1 MGVRNL
7 NVEDLERLLEDG
19 EIKGMVNQVEFDPRV
34 TESEV
39 RE

>member
-19 EIKGMVNQVEFDPRV
+19 EIKLMVNEVELDGGV
-34 TESEV
+34 SESEV